1 VKNVSD
7 LASEREVHEFF
18 SFSGE
23 IENIHIQRYYF
34 FFCLCL
40 LAEKMNETEKFWKTG
55 SWVFGF
61 LCYFSIVLVFLEW
74 FFIFLVFETFCQEKM
89 KESDF
94 IILNLFLGLLV
105 KIRKQVK
112 LSYLLVIFA

>member
-1 VKNVSD
+1 MYQILQVREKFTSSSPS
-7 LASEREVHEFF
+7 LAKSKTFT
-18 SFSGE
+18 SNGTT
-23 IENIHIQRYYF
+23 

-112 LSYLLVIFA
+112 LSYFLVIFA